1 VLQILKVNNRKEL
14 PTMIIPQKIYDEI
27 ELIQLILNN
36 PYDSDIEK
44 ILAIRRVVER
54 LLNN

>member
-1 VLQILKVNNRKEL
+1 
-14 PTMIIPQKIYDEI
+14 MIIPQKIYDEI